1 LGLDK
6 LQLQSLRLPSTAARV
21 LSALP
26 QHTWEQAPDV
36 TIRPDAQGLRSAL
49 NPHPDATLDASPRAT
64 LDATLDAPMNLSGGL
79 SDILSG
85 VLSGDAP
92 PTRGSSLALYPA
104 SAEDAAEE
112 EWLPRLSI
120 IERTQR
126 LDTSGA
132 FAGAPCDF
140 EVIDELGRG
149 GMGIVQRAHQRTL
162 RREVALKRAKLAV
175 QGAGALLHEARIT
188 GGLEHP
194 HIIPV
199 HALGL
204 DQQQHPVLVMKRV
217 EGVVWR
223 ALIQDPHHPWWAR
236 LAPGADHLSW
246 HIERLM
252 QVCDAVAFAHERGVI
267 HRDLKPDN
275 VMIGAFGEVY
285 VLDWGVALALEE
297 EEAAAAASGRSSQ
310 RFSFVGTPAYMAP
323 EMVNADPPVSTRSDI
338 YLLGAI
344 LYEVITAEPPH
355 RGQTMV
361 EVLLCASQ
369 GQEPTFAP
377 GQAHP
382 ALAALCARALR
393 AHPDDRFSTVL
404 DLKRALRDHLQRRA
418 AHRLVERADGL
429 LQALSEVT
437 NRAPQHSTLLDAQHD
452 AQHDA
457 RPHATSTNHQAQ
469 RLFIECRFALQQAL
483 SENPG
488 DASALASLE
497 RALTLMIDA
506 ELGFGHVAAA
516 RALLADLPSPR
527 ADLTQK
533 VEAAEAVE
541 AAARAELSALRDLA
555 HGMDNAVSSKQRGM
569 LMSGLALFWG
579 ALIVAAV
586 AAVHLLGY
594 TPTYPHAM
602 SAAVGGLLMALV
614 GMYALRR
621 AFRSHRLN
629 RLVMWIVSTIVAVAT
644 LLRALFWHLNVPL
657 LTALNMELIAVALA
671 TLVGAITLDKRLIPP
686 SLLCMLCGV
695 CGVLIP
701 PVSPETYALGQFGA
715 LLWIAHIW
723 SRSAHPQAQPPASH
737 PASERPI

>member
-36 TIRPDAQGLRSAL
+36 TIRPDAEGLRSAL
-49 NPHPDATLDASPRAT
+49 NPHADAALDASPDATLDAPT
-64 LDATLDAPMNLSGGL
+64 DL

-92 PTRGSSLALYPA
+92 QTRGPSLALYPA
-104 SAEDAAEE
+104 SPEDVEEE

-120 IERTQR
+120 IERTRR

-132 FAGAPCDF
+132 FASAPCDF

-223 ALIQDPHHPWWAR
+223 ALIQDPQHPWWAK

-297 EEAAAAASGRSSQ
+297 EEQAARSGRSSA

-323 EMVNADPPVSTRSDI
+323 EMVNAEPPVSTRSDV

-355 RGQTMV
+355 RGKTML
-361 EVLLCASQ
+361 EVLLSASQ
-369 GQEPTFAP
+369 GQEPVFAP

-382 ALAALCARALR
+382 ALAALCARAMR

-404 DLKRALRDHLQRRA
+404 ELKRALRDHLQRRA

-437 NRAPQHSTLLDAQHD
+437 TRAPQHSTLLDAHHD
-452 AQHDA
+452 T
-457 RPHATSTNHQAQ
+457 RPDTRPPAASSSHQAQ

-488 DASALASLE
+488 DPSALASLE

-586 AAVHLLGY
+586 AAVHLLDY

-629 RLVMWIVSTIVAVAT
+629 RLVMWIVSTIVAAAT

-695 CGVLIP
+695 LGVLVP
-701 PVSPETYALGQFGA
+701 PLSPEAYALGQFGA

-737 PASERPI
+737 PASERPT